1 MEGLNLEN
9 DKNDEPDKQSPLISM
24 ETLNIPFLIFKDG
37 IKTQYKLRLFSGG
50 PYKPGKGRK
59 VKILS
64 IINGNSSEQLEQL
77 KAMLKE
83 YQIQK
88 ILSPSCSNIDI
99 VGSVPPDCLI
109 KNIHLYKD
117 SLLLILHDGNLN
129 GIIHDQIKLLA
140 KRNDVRVQFINI
152 SHLGNS
158 TSVPFKGVITQ
169 IIAKDD
175 GIPWILDIEED
186 DKAFYPNS
194 IIIGISYSSK
204 YSRLSYGV
212 AHFIDI
218 LNMDEKIELLKGILR
233 TDSYRGVLLRDDEFK
248 NIIEEAI
255 KWYKFKNPKASDFLH
270 IFFYETAPIR
280 ENNIRLIS
288 DLINDPSKIGLSK
301 FEFTHINIKSTNYG
315 TPRIYDT
322 SNVGYDPKYTY
333 MQQMGTCIKIQTQ
346 AKGSSF
352 CKRGEAILGTTGFYI
367 QDINT
372 PKGTK
377 GTPLPLYCQITSN
390 TQDAIETVARQVMKL
405 AHLDWEFLFQEYRSP
420 FMIKYSTKLASLIN
434 QFCSK
439 EQELTDFP
447 TLWDVR
453 DLM

>member
-1 MEGLNLEN
+1 MEGLNLED
-9 DKNDEPDKQSPLISM
+9 DKNNEPDQQSPLISM
-24 ETLNIPFLIFKDG
+24 EELNIPFLIFKEG
-37 IKTQYKLRLFSGG
+37 IKTQNKLRLFSVG
-50 PYKPGKGRK
+50 PYKSGRGHK

-64 IINGNSSEQLEQL
+64 IINGDSSDKMEQL
-77 KAMLKE
+77 KNMLKE

-88 ILSPSCSNIDI
+88 ILSPSCSNIEI

-117 SLLLILHDGNLN
+117 SLLLILHDGHLN
-129 GIIHDQIKLLA
+129 GIIHDRIKLLA

-158 TSVPFKGVITQ
+158 NSFPFKGVIAQ

-175 GIPWILDIEED
+175 GLPWILDIEED
-186 DKAFYPNS
+186 DHAFYPNS
-194 IIIGISYSSK
+194 VIVGISYSSK
-204 YSRLSYGV
+204 YSGLSYGV

-218 LNMDEKIELLKGILR
+218 LNMDEKIELLKGTLR

-248 NIIEEAI
+248 NIIEGAT
-255 KWYKFKNPKASDFLH
+255 KWYKTKNPKAGDTLH

-280 ENNIRLIS
+280 ENNIQLIS
-288 DLINDPSKIGLSK
+288 DLIDDPSKIGLSK
-301 FEFTHINIKSTNYG
+301 FDFTHINIKSTNYG
-315 TPRIYDT
+315 VPRIYDT
-322 SNVGYDPKYTY
+322 SNVGYEPKYTY
-333 MQQMGTCIKIQTQ
+333 MQQRGTYIKIQTQ
-346 AKGSSF
+346 ANERSF
-352 CKRGEAILGTTGFYI
+352 CRRGEVILGTTGFYI
-367 QDINT
+367 QDINI

-377 GTPLPLYCQITSN
+377 GTPVPLYCQITSN
-390 TQDAIETVARQVMKL
+390 AKDAIETVARQVMKL
-405 AHLDWEFLFQEYRSP
+405 AHLDWEFLFQEYRLP

-434 QFCSK
+434 QFCRT